1 MVLKKISYQFET
13 AEHAK
18 RVFREI
24 KLLKHVNHYNVI
36 SLYDIFTDT
45 PSIENFQ
52 HVYLVTNRMESDL
65 NNYLRRDK
73 LEVAQISFFTY
84 QIFRALKYLHSSKII
99 HRDLKPANLTINED
113 WELRVKQ

>member
-1 MVLKKISYQFET
+1 
-13 AEHAK
+13 
-18 RVFREI
+18 
-24 KLLKHVNHYNVI
+24 
-36 SLYDIFTDT
+36 
-45 PSIENFQ
+45 
-52 HVYLVTNRMESDL
+52 MESDL

-113 WELRVKQ
+113 WELRVKSYLIWFKKIKHPRHLKDK